1 MTQDATAQAA
11 QAAGLQV
18 TEHRPSR
25 SNSEV
30 DLNLVGDQAPIC
42 PFCTRGRV
50 FLTGR
55 KDWRSTILAYCDNPE
70 CGDLDD
76 TEAAYGDEVVVHDP
90 AQRIGEGEV
99 EFALRAGQLPLAQD
113 LDQRRWQRDG
123 ALAGCGFGRPD
134 LVIAIGALAHVQF
147 AGLEVDI
154 GPAQAAQLG

>member
-76 TEAAYGDEVVVHDP
+76 TEGGRHIWV
-90 AQRIGEGEV
+90 RIFPDGTFNRFVPDGEV
-99 EFALRAGQLPLAQD
+99 LPALVKKAQD
-113 LDQRRWQRDG
+113 
-123 ALAGCGFGRPD
+123 
-134 LVIAIGALAHVQF
+134 
-147 AGLEVDI
+147 AGLTKKT
-154 GPAQAAQLG
+154 GLP